1 MSLVEEP
8 HRGRDLGL
16 AKAVVTRAGNLHGFI
31 GAIDHEEIALSLVG
45 EGVRD
50 RRKPQR
56 AVRPA
61 RPSDS

>member
-1 MSLVEEP
+1 
-8 HRGRDLGL
+8 
-16 AKAVVTRAGNLHGFI
+16 LHGFI
-31 GAIDHEEIALSLVG
+31 GAIDHEEIALSLLG
-45 EGVRD
+45 ESVRD